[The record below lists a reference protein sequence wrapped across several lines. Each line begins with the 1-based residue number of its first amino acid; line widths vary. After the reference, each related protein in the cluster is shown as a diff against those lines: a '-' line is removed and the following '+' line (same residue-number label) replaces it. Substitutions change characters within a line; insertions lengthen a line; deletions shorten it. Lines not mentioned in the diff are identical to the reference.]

1 MDKHKNADRHKIY
14 PGFRKFYDK
23 GLLKATLLI
32 INIISFVLVLLFG
45 ASGII
50 YELFGP
56 ASYEKILQ
64 KIKIPWSFEHIWLF
78 MFVCLIILI
87 ITYILRKKFF

>member
-1 MDKHKNADRHKIY
+1 MRE
-14 PGFRKFYDK
+14 F
-23 GLLKATLLI
+23 LKVVLLI
-32 INIISFVLVLLFG
+32 INIISFALVLLFG

-56 ASYEKILQ
+56 ANYEKMLH
-64 KIKIPWSFEHIWLF
+64 KLKIPWNFERIWLF
-78 MFVCLIILI
+78 IFVCLIILI

>member
-1 MDKHKNADRHKIY
+1 M
-14 PGFRKFYDK
+14 RKFITTI
-23 GLLKATLLI
+23 LLV

-56 ASYEKILQ
+56 AKYEIILRKLKIS
-64 KIKIPWSFEHIWLF
+64 WSFEHIWLF
-78 MFVCLIILI
+78 MFVCLMILI